1 MRNFN
6 IFGVHWKI
14 RILGAGEGG
23 CYQKTD
29 IEGGIAQFPDLKE
42 GLARKRGW
50 CVWGGGGGFDTP
62 MHTMSKNAFW
72 K

>member
-42 GLARKRGW
+42 SLARKRGW
-50 CVWGGGGGFDTP
+50 CFWGGGEGVDTP